1 MLTAE
6 QVDRYRHDGYLFPF
20 PALSSDE
27 IAECREGLQRF
38 EGWRLYQ
45 HVFHQRAGLA
55 GVSGVAPTPD
65 RPSGTRATSRQ
76 FD

>member
-27 IAECREGLQRF
+27 IAI
-38 EGWRLYQ
+38 
-45 HVFHQRAGLA
+45 
-55 GVSGVAPTPD
+55 VSKN
-65 RPSGTRATSRQ
+65 RQ
-76 FD
+76 FC